1 MACVIPGLL
10 THFVKTL
17 IVRSYL
23 KMKRASHRSFSTTTT
38 CGTKMCKLSFKFI
51 WQQCFWSCTC
61 AILTPNK
68 PCRHSG
74 CVAGKCAAF
83 SVLLVAADPN
93 LQRLHVLGISIHSR
107 NTRFQDAAVDSMAP
121 LLVPVTQRG
130 TEIMKCWCRPCTCSV
145 APGDAHLCCLL
156 LGGVQSRAPHIAA
169 LQSDLGGVQQ
179 KTCLLWK

>member
-1 MACVIPGLL
+1 MLFQVFWLILL
-10 THFVKTL
+10 
-17 IVRSYL
+17 
-23 KMKRASHRSFSTTTT
+23 
-38 CGTKMCKLSFKFI
+38 KLSSFAAT
-51 WQQCFWSCTC
+51 WRWRERPTDPSVQQPHAEQRCVSCP
-61 AILTPNK
+61 LSSSDNSV
-68 PCRHSG
+68 SG
-74 CVAGKCAAF
+74 HAHVLFSHQTSHAGIVAAF
-83 SVLLVAADPN
+83 SALLVAADPN
-93 LQRLHVLGISIHSR
+93 LQRLHVLGIVIHSR